1 MKIYKLITKFRD
13 CGTGRYISH
22 DVRNSSKNLYPESFV
37 WKDVNWKKIQLRLNN
52 LQYKIFAAK
61 KKNSMKKVRKL
72 QKTILNSHDFKKL
85 AVRKVSQLNRGKN
98 TAGIDNIKKLNEK
111 DRVKLTNDLIIKGTA
126 LPVRRAMVPKP
137 NGELRPLGIPTMY
150 DRALQA
156 LFVMALEPEFEA
168 NFEENSYGFR
178 PGRSPIDAMK
188 QIQLCCQQ
196 AEKFVLDAD
205 IAKCFDRIDHD
216 KLLELSGQKGKVRR
230 QIEAW
235 LNSGNIFEG
244 ISETTEAGTPQGGV
258 ISPLLSNI
266 ALDGMEKI
274 IGDWAENQKL
284 LRPNGNP
291 IDSKKARRKAIHF
304 IRYADDLVI
313 MHRDLDVV
321 KSCRVILNKFLAERG
336 LALSEA
342 KTKIVHTRLPF
353 ESNKPGFDFLGFTI
367 KHFDTYHRSSLTAH
381 RKRIGYRLLTYPSKT
396 SRDKHFRKIG
406 DRLKKFKT
414 AKQSY
419 IISKLNPMIIG
430 WMNYFKFSHILTTN
444 IAASMDHILYQ
455 KLLYWAKSKLQVP
468 NKRIGYQKFWHRIN
482 GKLQFS
488 YTKPSKE
495 IITISGYRE
504 VAKKYS
510 IAKYVKIK
518 GEASVYNGNIG
529 YWSRRSITP
538 SLKTKMKTKLLKRQ
552 NDKCAICNLKFYP
565 GDIIETDHI
574 KPTAKGGKHVI
585 SNLQLVHASPC
596 HDYKKH

>member
-1 MKIYKLITKFRD
+1 
-13 CGTGRYISH
+13 
-22 DVRNSSKNLYPESFV
+22 V

-61 KKNSMKKVRKL
+61 KKNNMKKVRKL

-98 TAGIDNIKKLNEK
+98 TAGMDNKKKLNEK

-126 LPVRRAMVPKP
+126 IPVRRAMVPKP
-137 NGELRPLGIPTMY
+137 NGELRPLGIPAMY

-168 NFEENSYGFR
+168 NFEANSYGFR

-196 AEKFVLDAD
+196 AEKFVLAAD

-244 ISETTEAGTPQGGV
+244 IFETTEAGTPQGGV

-274 IGDWAENQKL
+274 IGDWAKNQKL

-353 ESNKPGFDFLGFTI
+353 ELNKPGFEFLGFTI

-381 RKRIGYRLLTYPSKT
+381 RKRIGYRLLAYPSKT
-396 SRDKHFRKIG
+396 SRDKHFQKIN
-406 DRLKKFKT
+406 DFLNKFKT

-430 WMNYFKFSHILTTN
+430 WMNYFKFSHILTTS
-444 IAASMDHILYQ
+444 IAASMDYILYQ
-455 KLLYWAKSKLQVP
+455 KLLSWAKKKLQVP
-468 NKRIGYQKFWHRIN
+468 NKLIGYRKFWHRIN

-488 YTKPSKE
+488 YAKSSKKVV
-495 IITISGYRE
+495 TISGYRE
-504 VAKKYS
+504 VAKGYS
-510 IAKYVKIK
+510 IAKYVKTK

-538 SLKTKMKTKLLKRQ
+538 SLKTKIKTKLLKRQ
-552 NDKCAICNLKFYP
+552 NDKCAICNLKFSP

-574 KPTAKGGKHVI
+574 HPIAKNGRHVI
-585 SNLQLVHASPC
+585 SNLQLVHASC
-596 HDYKKH
+596 HDLKEY